1 MLPLV
6 LLLLT
11 TGAAAP
17 APLPSPLPLT
27 RPVRVSS
34 TAFHHPVEIEIR
46 DMMPDTARQAID
58 AALAEIAEID
68 RLTDPDGSPQTA
80 KSLAALNAAAGKG
93 PQVVDVRLFPAL
105 SRAYDFCLW
114 SEKAYGPLGREINRL
129 WGVRSPV
136 AKKPELLD
144 QAVDSAA
151 CNRLNVDVEKKT
163 VTLAAGSAVD
173 LWGFSEGLA
182 VDRAVDVLR
191 QKGVHNGYVHIGGI
205 HRGFGLGT
213 DGRGWSVSPPL
224 FPGTVIP
231 LTKLY
236 LRDKSL
242 AVVSFSDPALKIGD
256 ETFSPWI
263 SQRNGQPVQGTV
275 ATLAYTDLA
284 LDAEGLAVTLTVT
297 GPTDGQLRL
306 GSLKPSPAILW
317 LQGSGAGEPLQITYH
332 WGDVPKR

>member
-6 LLLLT
+6 LLLLN
-11 TGAAAP
+11 GAAAP
-17 APLPSPLPLT
+17 APPPLPLA
-27 RPVRVSS
+27 RPVRVSN

-46 DMMPDTARQAID
+46 DMMADTARQAID
-58 AALAEIAEID
+58 AALEEVAAID
-68 RLTDPDGSPQTA
+68 RLTDPDGDAQVA
-80 KSLAALNAAAGKG
+80 GSLAALNAAAGKG
-93 PQVVDVRLFPAL
+93 PQVVDARLFPAL

-182 VDRAVDVLR
+182 VDRAVDVL
-191 QKGVHNGYVHIGGI
+191 QKRGVHNGYVHIGGI